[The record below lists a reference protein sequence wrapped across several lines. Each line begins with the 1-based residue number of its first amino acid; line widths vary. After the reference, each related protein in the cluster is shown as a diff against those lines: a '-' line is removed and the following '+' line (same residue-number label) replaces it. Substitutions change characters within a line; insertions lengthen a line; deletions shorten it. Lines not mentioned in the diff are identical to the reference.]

1 MASHYLSHCEEKNKM
16 NGMAKENNNIA
27 RLYMEGTSEEET
39 SRNAKEGE
47 LARGVSKLF

>member
-1 MASHYLSHCEEKNKM
+1 MEW
-16 NGMAKENNNIA
+16 AKENNNIA

-39 SRNAKEGE
+39 SWNAKEGE